1 MRVRVLEN
9 FQTYFNYEIHRL
21 ESGIEYAG
29 EFARHLASSGCPVEV
44 LEEDPAPEPPTES
57 GTSGASDAEARPGGD
72 GDPGTGGAPQAV
84 ASGAAPDGLDI
95 DGTIDTVLGW
105 VGEDDDRARVALE
118 LEKAKGE
125 KARATL
131 LKRLEALAGVDE

>member
-9 FQTYFNYEIHRL
+9 FQTYFNYEIHKL
-21 ESGIEYAG
+21 EAKAEYAG

-44 LEEDPAPEPPTES
+44 LEEDPAPAPPADP
-57 GTSGASDAEARPGGD
+57 GARGAPDTGAGPSSDGAPNIE
-72 GDPGTGGAPQAV
+72 GDPAA
-84 ASGAAPDGLDI
+84 AGAAAPEGLDI

-105 VGEDDDRARVALE
+105 VGEDTARAQQALE
-118 LEKAKGE
+118 LEKAKGD

-131 LKRLEALAGVDE
+131 LKRLEALAGTEAE